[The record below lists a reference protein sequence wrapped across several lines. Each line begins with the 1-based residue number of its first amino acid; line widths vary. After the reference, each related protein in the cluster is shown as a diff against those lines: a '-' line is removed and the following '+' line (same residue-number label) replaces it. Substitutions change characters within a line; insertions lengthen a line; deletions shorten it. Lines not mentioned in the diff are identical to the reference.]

1 MFKIVNV
8 KINIKF
14 SMLILLGINLLFAF
28 LIFVIPVQ
36 SMQWV
41 ESFFS
46 DLGNI
51 TPSHA
56 STEQLNTN
64 PIRITGPVEG
74 SALKL
79 PQKD

>member
-1 MFKIVNV
+1 MKI
-8 KINIKF
+8 KI
-14 SMLILLGINLLFAF
+14 SMLILLGINFLFAL

-36 SMQWV
+36 RMQWV

-46 DLGNI
+46 DLGNF
-51 TPSHA
+51 TPSNV

>member
-1 MFKIVNV
+1 MKI
-8 KINIKF
+8 KI
-14 SMLILLGINLLFAF
+14 SMLILLGINFLFAL

-46 DLGNI
+46 DLGNF
-51 TPSHA
+51 TPSNV
-56 STEQLNTN
+56 STEQLKTN

>member
-1 MFKIVNV
+1 MKI
-8 KINIKF
+8 KI
-14 SMLILLGINLLFAF
+14 SMLILLGINFLFAL

-46 DLGNI
+46 DLGNF
-51 TPSHA
+51 TPSNV

>member
-1 MFKIVNV
+1 MKI
-8 KINIKF
+8 KI
-14 SMLILLGINLLFAF
+14 SMLILLGINFLFAL

-46 DLGNI
+46 DLGNF
-51 TPSHA
+51 TPSNV

-64 PIRITGPVEG
+64 PLRITGPVEG

>member
-1 MFKIVNV
+1 MKI
-8 KINIKF
+8 KI
-14 SMLILLGINLLFAF
+14 SMLILLGINFLFAL

-46 DLGNI
+46 DLGNF
-51 TPSHA
+51 TPSNV

-79 PQKD
+79 PPKD